1 VSLKNKGQKVFR
13 LPSEIPDEE
22 WPQPG
27 EFVDESKRIVDFAQE
42 KGVTLRVMGGLAIY
56 LRCKEY
62 EELWKGLKRL
72 GKKVFTDIDLAG
84 YGKHR
89 TKILKIMEELG
100 YDIWKLSLQRFAG
113 RRYIFY
119 GGRIPM
125 VEVFFDRLQM
135 NHVIE
140 FKGRLEKD
148 KYTLP
153 LAELLMMKLQIVQ
166 INEKDIK
173 DSIIL
178 LRAYDIGEDD
188 TVINGKYIAKVLA
201 KDWGFYYTFT
211 NNLEKVKSKLQDYQ
225 SILSESDI
233 DIVKNRIEKLRDIIE
248 REPKSLGWK
257 MRAKLGTKVKWYE
270 EVEDWL

>member
-1 VSLKNKGQKVFR
+1 MGIKNKGRKIFR

-27 EFVDESKRIVDFAQE
+27 EFVDESKRIVDFARE

-119 GGRIPM
+119 GDRIPM

-148 KYTLP
+148 RYTLP

-173 DSIIL
+173 DSIVL

-188 TVINGKYIAKVLA
+188 TIINGKRIAKILA
-201 KDWGFYYTFT
+201 KDWGFHYTFT
-211 NNLEKVKSKLQDYQ
+211 SNLEKMESKLQDYQ
-225 SILSESDI
+225 DVLSESDVN
-233 DIVKNRIEKLRDIIE
+233 IVKSRIERLRDMIE

-257 MRAKLGTKVKWYE
+257 MRAKLGTKLKWYE